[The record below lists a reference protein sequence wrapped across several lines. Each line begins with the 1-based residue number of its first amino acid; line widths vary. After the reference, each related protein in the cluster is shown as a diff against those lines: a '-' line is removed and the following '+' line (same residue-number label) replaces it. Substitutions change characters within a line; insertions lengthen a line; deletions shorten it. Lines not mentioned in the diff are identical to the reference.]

1 MGRKYVSNI
10 FNLAKKSIL
19 EVWELFR
26 PYRDCSTAIA
36 SVCWTIRS
44 HVKTVAAL
52 LGYVT
57 SPKLIA
63 ISFYLICFFETWYK
77 PLNTYC
83 FHSKKQMEARL
94 TEPLL
99 LSCIDSI
106 RCLPLHRM
114 PQPLD
119 SSKLD
124 PTPPLLTQLYADV
137 RWIKNT
143 SLNSFENL
151 NYKSYYV
158 LQIWFGKKH
167 WILNS

>member
-1 MGRKYVSNI
+1 MERFFNQGSQ
-10 FNLAKKSIL
+10 NLATL
-19 EVWELFR
+19 LLN
-26 PYRDCSTAIA
+26 
-36 SVCWTIRS
+36 
-44 HVKTVAAL
+44 KTFLWNARN
-52 LGYVT
+52 Y
-57 SPKLIA
+57 
-63 ISFYLICFFETWYK
+63 ICFFETQYK

-83 FHSKKQMEARL
+83 CHSKKPMEARL
-94 TEPLL
+94 IDPLL
-99 LSCIDSI
+99 ISCIDSI

-158 LQIWFGKKH
+158 LQIWFGKKT
-167 WILNS
+167 LD